1 VSENYATLAEL
12 RAWVGVDDSL
22 DDALLAR
29 ALTAAELRVEE
40 WCGRKFTQNV
50 ASPLT
55 SVRVH
60 PQSSGWLYLPPF
72 RPGGTSTADISTLTG
87 LVVKTDDNDDGT
99 AETTWTITTDFEVEP
114 FDGPPF
120 HKIVAV
126 GSRWFPCL
134 RRPSVQ
140 ITARWGWASVPEP
153 VHTATLI
160 LAGEFAKL
168 KDAPFGVAGFGEFGV
183 VRIRQNPKVAELLSR
198 FQHPM
203 TAAVTV

>member
-1 VSENYATLAEL
+1 MTENYATLDEL

-29 ALTAAELRVEE
+29 ALTSAELAVEA
-40 WCGRKFTQNV
+40 WCGRKFIQDAV
-50 ASPLT
+50 VSAAR
-55 SVRVH
+55 VR
-60 PQSSGWLYLPPF
+60 PEAYDWLYLPAF
-72 RPGGTSTADISTLTG
+72 RPGGTCTADISTLTD
-87 LVVKTDDNDDGT
+87 LIVKTDDNDDGT
-99 AETTWTITTDFEVEP
+99 YETTWTITTDFEVEP

-120 HKIVAV
+120 HKIIAV
-126 GSRWFPCL
+126 GTRWFPTCL

-140 ITARWGWASVPEP
+140 VTARWGWASVPEP

-160 LAGEFAKL
+160 LAGEYAKL

-198 FQHPM
+198 YQHPM
-203 TAAVTV
+203 TAAVAC

>member
-1 VSENYATLAEL
+1 MAYVTVGDMVARLGGRIEESAKALVS
-12 RAWVGVDDSL
+12 
-22 DDALLAR
+22 DAIDEACAAIDLHCRQTFTTA
-29 ALTAAELRVEE
+29 TAATARVYAP
-40 WCGRKFTQNV
+40 
-50 ASPLT
+50 ASKIEA
-55 SVRVH
+55 RVD
-60 PQSSGWLYLPPF
+60 PF
-72 RPGGTSTADISTLTG
+72 WTTDG
-87 LVVKTDDNDDGT
+87 LAIATDDNDDGT

-114 FDGPPF
+114 FDGPPV

-140 ITARWGWASVPEP
+140 ISARWGWASVPEP

-183 VRIRQNPKVAELLSR
+183 VRIRQNPKVA
-198 FQHPM
+198 
-203 TAAVTV
+203 